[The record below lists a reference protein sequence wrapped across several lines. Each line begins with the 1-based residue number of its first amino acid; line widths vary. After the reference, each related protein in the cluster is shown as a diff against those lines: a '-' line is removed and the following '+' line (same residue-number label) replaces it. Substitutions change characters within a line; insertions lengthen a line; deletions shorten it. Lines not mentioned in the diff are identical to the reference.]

1 VINETWGCKMVKIVF
16 SMFICLAIFALTARP
31 SVSYACKCVE
41 PKSVE
46 EELELSD
53 TVFKGKIIEMKQVK
67 HSRKIL
73 FEVINIWKGLST
85 SQIVLIDEPSSCSID
100 FNEGQ
105 EYLVYAKNN
114 GNDEFTSNICDRTI
128 ELISADKDLLL
139 LGEGRPPTEIVNLE
153 NELKQFNLIWWIA
166 FFGITVLIVAF
177 IWKRKKMENKQ

>member
-1 VINETWGCKMVKIVF
+1 MVKIVF

-114 GNDEFTSNICDRTI
+114 GNDELTSNICDRTI
-128 ELISADKDLLL
+128 ELISADKELLL

-153 NELKQFNLIWWIA
+153 NELKQFNLIWWIT

-177 IWKRKKMENKQ
+177 IWKRKRMENKQ